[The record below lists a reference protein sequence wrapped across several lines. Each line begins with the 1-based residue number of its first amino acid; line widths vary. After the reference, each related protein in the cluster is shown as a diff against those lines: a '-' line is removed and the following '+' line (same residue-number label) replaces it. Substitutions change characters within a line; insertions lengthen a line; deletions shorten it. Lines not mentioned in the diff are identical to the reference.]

1 MAKQEPKRSGFDGS
15 WAAWKDRLGVIGV
28 VLALFL
34 LLFFM
39 FTDASLNFQCSV
51 TDFIMMKCNRL
62 NREFKPWDQL
72 DKQQPKSSSALPIGY
87 RGRKAQEVP
96 LTTHVRA

>member
-15 WAAWKDRLGVIGV
+15 WAAWKDRLGIIGV
-28 VLALFL
+28 VLALLL

-72 DKQQPKSSSALPIGY
+72 DKQQPKSSSAPSIEY
-87 RGRKAQEVP
+87 RSGKAEEILFP
-96 LTTHVRA
+96 ARVRA

>member
-1 MAKQEPKRSGFDGS
+1 MAKQEPKRTGFDGS
-15 WAAWKDRLGVIGV
+15 WAAWKDRLGIIGV
-28 VLALFL
+28 VLALLL

-72 DKQQPKSSSALPIGY
+72 DKQQPKSSSAPSIKYPFG
-87 RGRKAQEVP
+87 KAEEIV
-96 LTTHVRA
+96 LTAHVRA